1 MYVVEIFYVFDM
13 FFVVYGIV
21 VVSQDEQ
28 VVYDMIVYWMVFV
41 RMGNFFDV
49 GLIVWLMYNVDF
61 DN

>member
-1 MYVVEIFYVFDM
+1 
-13 FFVVYGIV
+13 
-21 VVSQDEQ
+21 
-28 VVYDMIVYWMVFV
+28 MIVYWMVFV